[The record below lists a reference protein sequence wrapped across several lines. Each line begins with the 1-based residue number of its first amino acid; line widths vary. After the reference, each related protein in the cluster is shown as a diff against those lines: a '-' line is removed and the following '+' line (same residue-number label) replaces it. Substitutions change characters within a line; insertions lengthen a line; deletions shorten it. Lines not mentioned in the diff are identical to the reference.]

1 MTTDFQKDSLVF
13 AQKCFDDVRAMSK
26 DTTGVSRQGYSL
38 LKQRFLST
46 SKKSA

>member
-13 AQKCFDDVRAMSK
+13 AQKCFDDVRAMS
-26 DTTGVSRQGYSL
+26 